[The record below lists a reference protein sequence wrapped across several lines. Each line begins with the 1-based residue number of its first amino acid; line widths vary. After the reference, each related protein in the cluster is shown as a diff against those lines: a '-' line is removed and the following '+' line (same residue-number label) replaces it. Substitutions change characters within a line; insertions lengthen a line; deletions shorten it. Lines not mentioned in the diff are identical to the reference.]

1 MTKINKDDFV
11 ALLNQLVP
19 DARCELDYHNLYQLV
34 IAVILSAQTTDASV
48 NKVTPSLF
56 ANYPDFHSLAKA
68 KVSDVEKLIK
78 TLGLYHIK
86 AARIIEV
93 AKTIINDYQGEVPA
107 DFATLNSIP
116 GIGRKTANVILVEH
130 FNVQAFPVDTHIHRI
145 ALRLGVAKKTDSI
158 TTVEHKLIKY
168 FGDMDYKKLHHQ
180 LILFGRY
187 YCTARTKEDYIQE
200 KLKSSE

>member
-48 NKVTPSLF
+48 NKATPSLF
-56 ANYPDFHSLAKA
+56 AKYPDFHSLAKA

-145 ALRLGVAKKTDSI
+145 ALRLGVAKKSDSI
-158 TTVEHKLIKY
+158 TTVEQKLIKY

-187 YCTARTKEDYIQE
+187 YCTARTKENYIQE